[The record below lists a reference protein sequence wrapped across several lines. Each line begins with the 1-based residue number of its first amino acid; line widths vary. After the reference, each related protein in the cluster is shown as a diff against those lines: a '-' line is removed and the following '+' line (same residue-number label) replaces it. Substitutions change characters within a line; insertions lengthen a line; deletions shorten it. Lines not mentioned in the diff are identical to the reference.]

1 MNIALGSDHAGRH
14 LRLRVAQH
22 LGAKGIHVNDLGV
35 DSDEPVDYPIF
46 ARKVCKSLQ
55 KKEAEFGVLVCGSGQ
70 GMAISANKQQGI
82 RAALCMSENQA
93 KLAREHN
100 AANVL
105 CLGERILEPDL
116 ALKIVDMFLASEFV
130 GGRHAKRVALIENE
144 ES

>member
-1 MNIALGSDHAGRH
+1 
-14 LRLRVAQH
+14 
-22 LGAKGIHVNDLGV
+22 VNDLGV